1 MQLPKNVKNSTWIE
15 RGPKKISSGDIPN
28 CESSMLLSKCI
39 AQFFGL
45 RPYSKLSNTFPQLYL
60 EPSSPQGF
68 PLKPA
73 NSEPAFPSPPGTCEF
88 FATSPKH
95 CHSPLQNFS
104 ETFWNIPATRNH
116 LEPCYQT
123 SPKAWNLHKTYPRA
137 TPNPQTGWSSIE
149 FCCWAKKRYTQYVTL
164 QKHWLKSEKNLKQRK
179 NKNLLEAKSSCQY
192 TLTRLLGPAFHS
204 ASKKKPE
211 TPGKPSKD
219 SGCFKNILAPWQQT
233 QTTFLIGL
241 FPFRHFAMNLT
252 WQKWQSKKY
261 CKFP

>member
-1 MQLPKNVKNSTWIE
+1 MQLSKNVKNSTWIE

-73 NSEPAFPSPPGTCEF
+73 NSEPAFPSTPGTCEF

-104 ETFWNIPATRNH
+104 ETFWSIPATRNH

-123 SPKAWNLHKTYPRA
+123 SPKAWNLHKTHPRA
-137 TPNPQTGWSSIE
+137 TPNPQTGWSSVE

-164 QKHWLKSEKNLKQRK
+164 QKHWLKSEKIW
-179 NKNLLEAKSSCQY
+179 NKE
-192 TLTRLLGPAFHS
+192 
-204 ASKKKPE
+204 KK
-211 TPGKPSKD
+211 TPGSQVQLPIHSHQTPWTCISISIKKSLKPLGSLQRIR
-219 SGCFKNILAPWQQT
+219 GV
-233 QTTFLIGL
+233 
-241 FPFRHFAMNLT
+241 
-252 WQKWQSKKY
+252 
-261 CKFP
+261 